1 MSFLHGCQSHLQAVL
16 IPNLAYKVLVQAI
29 NIRVQDLPLVLS
41 VTRALL
47 INKGFND
54 KKKKE
59 EFHVS
64 REPKSTCGLLKN
76 LPGE

>member
-1 MSFLHGCQSHLQAVL
+1 MSFLHGCHSHLQAVL
-16 IPNLAYKVLVQAI
+16 ISNLAYKVLVQAI

-54 KKKKE
+54 KKKKKKNFMSLE
-59 EFHVS
+59 SQKVHVV
-64 REPKSTCGLLKN
+64 L
-76 LPGE
+76 

>member
-1 MSFLHGCQSHLQAVL
+1 MGFLHGCHSHLQAVL
-16 IPNLAYKVLVQAI
+16 ISSLAYKVLVQAI
-29 NIRVQDLPLVLS
+29 NIRVQDLLLVLS

-54 KKKKE
+54 KKKEE

-64 REPKSTCGLLKN
+64 RESQKVHVVF
-76 LPGE
+76 

>member
-54 KKKKE
+54 KKKKKNKNFMSLE
-59 EFHVS
+59 SQKVHVVF
-64 REPKSTCGLLKN
+64 
-76 LPGE
+76 

>member
-1 MSFLHGCQSHLQAVL
+1 MSFLHGCQSYLQAVL

-47 INKGFND
+47 INKGLND
-54 KKKKE
+54 KKKKKKKNFMSLE
-59 EFHVS
+59 SQKVHVVF
-64 REPKSTCGLLKN
+64 
-76 LPGE
+76 

>member
-1 MSFLHGCQSHLQAVL
+1 MSFLHGCQSYLQAVL
-16 IPNLAYKVLVQAI
+16 ILNLAYKVLVQAI

-54 KKKKE
+54 KKKKKKNFMSLE
-59 EFHVS
+59 SQKVHVVF
-64 REPKSTCGLLKN
+64 
-76 LPGE
+76 

>member
-1 MSFLHGCQSHLQAVL
+1 MSFLHGCHSHLQAVL

-29 NIRVQDLPLVLS
+29 NIGVQDLPLVLS

-54 KKKKE
+54 KKKRKKNFMSLE
-59 EFHVS
+59 SQKVHVVF
-64 REPKSTCGLLKN
+64 
-76 LPGE
+76 

>member
-54 KKKKE
+54 KKKKKKKNFMSLE
-59 EFHVS
+59 SQKVHVVF
-64 REPKSTCGLLKN
+64 
-76 LPGE
+76 